1 MTDETQL
8 IIYGLTDM
16 AERQQAE
23 LSAAIEALKAER
35 EALRAGVEATVR
47 RNHRRSTGRGQATRC
62 RGVVYLAVG
71 GDSLGMGGGAVAGCF
86 CGHYATR

>member
-47 RNHRRSTGRGQATRC
+47 QS
-62 RGVVYLAVG
+62 LAG
-71 GDSLGMGGGAVAGCF
+71 PARPPQPPWRPPPPD
-86 CGHYATR
+86 